1 MTAATCRSQRCQE
14 PCPRSADRPT
24 VVHHRAQSQ
33 PLPEPSEQERPAD
46 ADTGEIAGLHV
57 VQHHCPLG
65 MARQRGDQPVKL
77 AARLDGVLA
86 TEGADRALAD
96 PLALAH
102 ALDEIG
108 VAVPPGDLLADEH

>member
-1 MTAATCRSQRCQE
+1 
-14 PCPRSADRPT
+14 
-24 VVHHRAQSQ
+24 
-33 PLPEPSEQERPAD
+33 
-46 ADTGEIAGLHV
+46 
-57 VQHHCPLG
+57 